1 MPSRTL
7 CISSDKCKNGKFSKE
22 RITIGLCC
30 NLDGTDKLRPIVIGK
45 SAKPRCFGKIKSE
58 SLPVVWRA
66 NEKAWMTLNLFQ
78 EWLSSYNHRLLHEN
92 RRILLF
98 VDNSS
103 THNITNSSDLK
114 NVELIFLPPN
124 TTSLLQPLDLCII

>member
-1 MPSRTL
+1 MRCWREKIHFLINNYLPCNIYNFDETGLFYRGLPSRTL

-45 SAKPRCFGKIKSE
+45 SAKPRCFRKIKSE

-66 NEKAWMTLNLFQ
+66 NKKA
-78 EWLSSYNHRLLHEN
+78 
-92 RRILLF
+92 
-98 VDNSS
+98 
-103 THNITNSSDLK
+103 
-114 NVELIFLPPN
+114 
-124 TTSLLQPLDLCII
+124 